1 MKTFKWPKKKIVPN
15 LDKYGQGDLKVGLL
29 GAERQ
34 SLENFSHV
42 HFKVNCPTAW
52 QKASFIAVL
61 LRQNLILS
69 SFIQKS
75 ELRYKERVF
84 YSNETFQED
93 ESLCWNFFTWLC

>member
-1 MKTFKWPKKKIVPN
+1 MTEKKIVPN
-15 LDKYGQGDLKVGLL
+15 LDKYGQGGLKVELL

-52 QKASFIAVL
+52 QKASFIAIL
-61 LRQNLILS
+61 LRQNLTLS
-69 SFIQKS
+69 SSIQKS

-93 ESLCWNFFTWLC
+93 ESLCWNFFT